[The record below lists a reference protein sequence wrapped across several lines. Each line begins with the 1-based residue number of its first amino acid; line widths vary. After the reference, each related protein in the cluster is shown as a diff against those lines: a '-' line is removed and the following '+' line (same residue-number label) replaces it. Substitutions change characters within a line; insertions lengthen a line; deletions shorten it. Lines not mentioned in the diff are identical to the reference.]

1 MYASKLYLPWPRF
14 VLQSCF
20 STLLL
25 AVEYNIVHDNIF
37 SLPSPIF
44 RLPCGSLA
52 MQTAL
57 CTGTFNI
64 VIQVYYAYICMYAFT
79 YIYLSFSGKDDDNA
93 KKDELFSRSYNKLCI
108 QKNIEAPLVFFAAH
122 IT

>member
-64 VIQVYYAYICMYAFT
+64 VIQKCTMHIYVCMLLRM
-79 YIYLSFSGKDDDNA
+79 YLSFSGKDDDNA

-108 QKNIEAPLVFFAAH
+108 QKKIEAPLVFFAAH